1 MRFVLAIATF
11 VVAALMIGLGIA
23 QHTFLAGPDRIT
35 AATSSTGD
43 AAYAIVDGK
52 TLNAHPGLQDTVVRG
67 DGEVFA
73 AYGPTTD
80 VVAWVGSSP
89 YTRIAMDDQGALTSQ
104 VVQPEATR
112 PTPTP
117 SPTAG
122 ASGTDASGTAAAA
135 TSPVPA
141 PRGSD
146 LWLSEQTGQGEVSLS
161 TRLPDDVSLIL
172 ATDRAGGRA
181 GRRRAVL
188 AVRGRVA
195 LGRAARVGGIVLL
208 VVGLVLYLLALRHLR
223 RSRGPRRNLPPRG
236 GPRIPRIGPAA
247 RRAALTAGS
256 GAAPVTPRGRG
267 RRSRIA
273 LPVLVVTGLALSG
286 CTAQG
291 APADL
296 AAGVGSTATPTPTSS
311 LDAARRRR
319 TRIRPW

>member
-35 AATSSTGD
+35 AATSSAGG
-43 AAYAIVDGK
+43 AAYTIVDGK

-73 AYGPTTD
+73 AYGPASD
-80 VVAWVGSSP
+80 VEAWVGSSP
-89 YTRIAMDDQGALTSQ
+89 YTRIAMDEQGALTSQ
-104 VVQPEATR
+104 VVQPEAT
-112 PTPTP
+112 TPSP

-122 ASGTDASGTAAAA
+122 ASGADASGTAAEA
-135 TSPVPA
+135 TPTVTD

-146 LWLSEQTGQGEVSLS
+146 LWLSEQTGEGEVSLS

-172 ATDRAGGRA
+172 ATDGQ
-181 GRRRAVL
+181 
-188 AVRGRVA
+188 
-195 LGRAARVGGIVLL
+195 AAAPADVELSWPSEGESPWVVPLVVGGIVLL

-256 GAAPVTPRGRG
+256 GAAPVAPKGRG
-267 RRSRIA
+267 RRGLVA
-273 LPVLVVTGLALSG
+273 L
-286 CTAQG
+286 
-291 APADL
+291 
-296 AAGVGSTATPTPTSS
+296 
-311 LDAARRRR
+311 
-319 TRIRPW
+319 